1 MRLFL
6 TFLLVA
12 GISCAYAS
20 NWNNMNIEEKK
31 FFEDANNLIDK
42 MKPIQNEI
50 EKGISMR
57 KAQDL
62 ILSLFGFQR
71 DATLDEFK
79 TIFKPLWLK
88 YHPDKHNNKITK
100 NIATETTQLIN
111 SIKAFALNYVNLL
124 AEWAEEKR
132 IDEENRIA
140 EENRK
145 NKEEEDICKD
155 FDGAFATSVIYGGME
170 ITCEII
176 KPFATADDCDSILST
191 VAKHAWIINDNVLPD
206 IMLPELC
213 PEVYKDLCDLPCV
226 LSG

>member
-1 MRLFL
+1 
-6 TFLLVA
+6 
-12 GISCAYAS
+12 
-20 NWNNMNIEEKK
+20 
-31 FFEDANNLIDK
+31 
-42 MKPIQNEI
+42 MKHIQNEI
-50 EKGISMR
+50 EKGTSKWR
-57 KAQDL
+57 TQGL
-62 ILSLFGFQR
+62 ILRLFDLKRR
-71 DATLDEFK
+71 DATLNELE
-79 TIFKPLWLK
+79 TIFTSLLVK
-88 YHPDKHNNKITK
+88 YDPDKHHGNENTKGIATKITQV
-100 NIATETTQLIN
+100 IIP
-111 SIKAFALNYVNLL
+111 IRDFALEYVK
-124 AEWAEEKR
+124 ESEEK
-132 IDEENRIA
+132 RIA